1 MNCQKTRIHLR
12 YNKYKVVI
20 FKLFFKMRKPK
31 SSHQLTP
38 SLNAQPAALKAR
50 RGPWLQALLPPGTG
64 KQHQV
69 TVGAVAATTTRTPA
83 ANAARR
89 SRLNRSPTTWLA
101 SCRRALSLSATIAGP
116 LHVACTCMHACGTR
130 ARARARTR
138 YLRLYYTVPL
148 PTLTTLL
155 RFLH

>member
-1 MNCQKTRIHLR
+1 
-12 YNKYKVVI
+12 
-20 FKLFFKMRKPK
+20 MRKQK

-38 SLNAQPAALKAR
+38 SLNAQPAALKDR
-50 RGPWLQALLPPGTG
+50 RGPWLQALLHPGTG

-101 SCRRALSLSATIAGP
+101 SCRRALSLSATLSLYRWPAPRG
-116 LHVACTCMHACGTR
+116 LHVHACMHA
-130 ARARARTR
+130 ARARARTHPISPHVGSGFHSR
-138 YLRLYYTVPL
+138 FGALTVYPQHNWAY
-148 PTLTTLL
+148 
-155 RFLH
+155 FAAF